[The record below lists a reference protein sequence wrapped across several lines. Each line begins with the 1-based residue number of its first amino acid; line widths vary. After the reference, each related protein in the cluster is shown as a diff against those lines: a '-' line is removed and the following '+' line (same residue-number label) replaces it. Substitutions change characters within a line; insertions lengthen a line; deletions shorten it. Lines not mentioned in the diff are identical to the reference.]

1 MRSLFTKFAFNIQST
16 QGQMRENAGELTKPS
31 SLFPSSHFRLSEAG
45 VYLKIFRHSRRF
57 EWWARGRAFMS
68 DRETLVAIRNAAF
81 SGQFREISLILMVLK
96 KFVCFSRNRV
106 RLVGTIRLTPV
117 PTPHHSATRNFFLPS
132 FSISSNTLSIK
143 EKLVK
148 GNIFW
153 RTQIHSG
160 VTVGL
165 RN

>member
-1 MRSLFTKFAFNIQST
+1 MRSLFTKFAFNVQST

-68 DRETLVAIRNAAF
+68 DRETFVAIRNAAF

-106 RLVGTIRLTPV
+106 RLVGTIRLTPA
-117 PTPHHSATRNFFLPS
+117 PTPQHSATRNFFLSS

-148 GNIFW
+148 GNIFGE
-153 RTQIHSG
+153 HNSG